1 MLAVDQDSLKAIQP
15 ELKNG
20 EAVLWAARPRAGVV
34 FHGNEY
40 EPQVLFSLLAG
51 GFTILWETLAI
62 WSLWS
67 MPSHI
72 GRSVL
77 MILFGIPLLVDGQY
91 RMWGRFLYAAWKKK
105 KTYYA
110 VTDRRVIVVQDFR
123 GHQVASAEI
132 SALQI
137 LLKEKYSD
145 EVGTIRFVAPPA
157 LFARTWSEMITLD
170 KWEAWDPLSIKR
182 GPVFEDVEDVDSV
195 FQLISALRAKS
206 NEAEVIRLLDDRSSS

>member
-1 MLAVDQDSLKAIQP
+1 MLAVDQDSLTAIKP

-20 EAVLWAARPRAGVV
+20 ETVLWAARPRAGVI

-40 EPQVLFSLLAG
+40 EAQVLFGLLAG
-51 GFTILWETLAI
+51 CFTIVWETLAI

-77 MILFGIPLLVDGQY
+77 MILFGIPLFVDGQY

-105 KTYYA
+105 KSYYA

-123 GHQVASAEI
+123 GHQVASTEI
-132 SALQI
+132 GALTT

-145 EVGTIRFVAPPA
+145 ELGTIRFIAPPA

-170 KWEAWDPLSIKR
+170 KWEIWDPLSIKR
-182 GPVFEDVEDVDSV
+182 GPVFEDVEDVDAV
-195 FQLISALRAKS
+195 YQLIAALRAKTT
-206 NEAEVIRLLDDRSSS
+206 EVEVARILRDR